1 MTTVAASVSERDFT
15 TRFLTL
21 ASLNEPVLAAN
32 YQKPLKDVTALGAA
46 LPALKYRYNPN
57 RAKRVHTSDSE
68 NQNDIKLTLKSIRN
82 PKFVIINNFNK
93 NDTILQIKESI
104 LKEGKVE
111 KIEQLKFLLK
121 GKVLHDN
128 LLLLELGTE
137 EATINVMVSAPKPQ
151 TNSSSVPITQS
162 TPVPDEEPV
171 QESIADLENISLP
184 WNEIEIL
191 LQGKLKNAEEVNFA
205 VERLKKGWN
214 LAK

>member
-1 MTTVAASVSERDFT
+1 M
-15 TRFLTL
+15 
-21 ASLNEPVLAAN
+21 
-32 YQKPLKDVTALGAA
+32 
-46 LPALKYRYNPN
+46 PALKYRYNPN